1 MIKKTLFP
9 LFLSLCCISHN
20 ASANT
25 VEADSNLEKLKKEVS
40 ESAFDSAWLTAQ
52 TLKEEYLGDP
62 AFDFLYGVT
71 ALAKDQAEYAVFAFE
86 RVTAN
91 KPEWLD
97 AQYLLAKANYK
108 IANYQGAIT
117 ASQILLSNPK
127 TSEKLKESA
136 NALLDL
142 SQSKLDKQSFY
153 LSQRISLNLGYDSN
167 INAGSTEDNIFI
179 PSTGDSFPLNEES
192 KEASD
197 NYAALIYRA
206 SGNKKFS
213 QVSQIRFS
221 AKGTVHNFQDKSQY
235 DRMIAELAFQ
245 YQHTFEFGRVS
256 VGVKLTPLWLD
267 DELYRTRT
275 ALTTSF
281 EKQLSP
287 KWLVNAGI
295 DVGETK
301 NKITDVLNTDN
312 VSTNLAAHY
321 FSNNLKHSFGL
332 SYSDEKSDEDIYDYN
347 SQKITTVSYSNLW
360 LINNAWIASGV
371 IAFQQKKYQDSH
383 PFFLEKRD
391 DDMWLA
397 SLSLQYNQSK
407 RWSYNLNINAQD
419 KDSNLSLFS
428 YQRSDISLTA
438 NMNF

>member
-52 TLKEEYLGDP
+52 ILKEEYLGDP

-117 ASQILLSNPK
+117 TSQLLLNNPK
-127 TSEKLKESA
+127 TSAKLKESA
-136 NALLDL
+136 NTLMNL

-153 LSQRISLNLGYDSN
+153 VSQRVSLSLGHDSN
-167 INAGSTEDNIFI
+167 INSGTTEDNIFI
-179 PSTGDSFPLNEES
+179 PSTGDTFLLTEES
-192 KEASD
+192 KENSD
-197 NYAALIYRA
+197 NYGSLSYQA
-206 SGNKKFS
+206 SGSKVFS
-213 QVSQIRFS
+213 QVSKILFS
-221 AKGTVHNFQDKSQY
+221 GKGTIHKFQDESQF
-235 DRMIAELAFQ
+235 DRMFADLALQ
-245 YQHTFEFGRVS
+245 YQHSFDFGRVS
-256 VGVKLTPLWLD
+256 VGLKLTPLWLD

-275 ALTTSF
+275 TLTTSF
-281 EKQLSP
+281 EKQLTP
-287 KWLVNAGI
+287 QWLVTTGLN
-295 DVGETK
+295 VGKTN
-301 NKITDVLNTDN
+301 NKISDALNTDN
-312 VSTNLAAHY
+312 VSVNLAGHY

-332 SYSDEKSDEDIYDYN
+332 SYSDEKSDKDIYDYN
-347 SQKITTVSYSNLW
+347 SQKITTVSYSNVW
-360 LINNAWIASGV
+360 IINNAWIASGM
-371 IAFQQKKYQDSH
+371 IAYQEKEYQDSH
-383 PFFLEKRD
+383 PFFLEQRD

-397 SLSLQYNQSK
+397 SASLQYNQSK
-407 RWSYNLNINAQD
+407 QWSYNLNINAQD

-438 NMNF
+438 SMNF

>member
-9 LFLSLCCISHN
+9 LFLSLCCISHG
-20 ASANT
+20 ALADT
-25 VEADSNLEKLKKEVS
+25 TKGDSNLNKLKKEVS

-52 TLKEEYLGDP
+52 TLKDEYLGDP

-71 ALAKDQAEYAVFAFE
+71 ALANDQAEYAVFAFE

-91 KPEWLD
+91 RPEWLD

-117 ASQILLSNPK
+117 TSQLLLSNPK

-136 NALLDL
+136 NTLLNL

-153 LSQRISLNLGYDSN
+153 LSQRVSLSLGHDSN
-167 INAGSTEDNIFI
+167 INSGTTEDNIFI
-179 PSTGDSFPLNEES
+179 PSTGDTFLLNDES
-192 KEASD
+192 KEVSD
-197 NYAALIYRA
+197 NYGALSYQA
-206 SGNKKFS
+206 SGSKIFS
-213 QVSQIRFS
+213 QVSKIIFS
-221 AKGTVHNFQDKSQY
+221 GKGTVHNFQDESQY
-235 DRMIAELAFQ
+235 NRMFADLAFQ
-245 YQHTFEFGRVS
+245 YQHSFDFGRIS
-256 VGVKLTPLWLD
+256 VGLKFTPLWLD

-275 ALTTSF
+275 TLTTNF
-281 EKQLSP
+281 EKQLTS
-287 KWLVNAGI
+287 KWLMTTGLNIGK
-295 DVGETK
+295 TN
-301 NKITDVLNTDN
+301 NKISDALNTDN
-312 VSTNLAAHY
+312 VSVSLAAHY
-321 FSNNLKHSFGL
+321 FSNNVKHSLGL
-332 SYSDEKSDEDIYDYN
+332 SYSDEKSDQDIYDYN
-347 SQKITTVSYSNLW
+347 SQKIATVSYSNLW
-360 LINNAWIASGV
+360 LINNAWIASGM
-371 IAFQQKKYQDSH
+371 IAFQEKKYQDSH
-383 PFFLEKRD
+383 PFFLEQRD

-397 SLSLQYNQSK
+397 SASLQYNQSK